1 MDQNA
6 VFTYRDKVGS
16 TLTTRLIEALEKGQI
31 SEEEGTL
38 IAGYLQDR
46 IGQIETDEEL
56 TLLLTEMA
64 EKWEIFQE
72 IFVPSG
78 DTPQE
83 ATTQQPDLALQE
95 QAQQDED
102 QAQINKAEEALTAIQ
117 QSQPQEG
124 ATP

>member
-16 TLTTRLIEALEKGQI
+16 TLTERLIDALEKGQI

-46 IGQIETDEEL
+46 LGQIDNDEEL

-64 EKWEIFQE
+64 EKWDIFKE
-72 IFVPSG
+72 LFVPSG

-83 ATTQQPDLALQE
+83 TVQQPDIAVQE
-95 QAQQDED
+95 QAQQAED
-102 QAQINKAEEALTAIQ
+102 QAQLNKAEEALSAIQ
-117 QSQPQEG
+117 QAQPQEG
-124 ATP
+124 ATQ